1 MYLTMKN
8 ALTVNEQKT
17 TNDSHDQ
24 VWTRSQM
31 MKIMSC
37 YFQYSGAD
45 RHKLF
50 CGPMFVPA
58 LILLPY

>member
-1 MYLTMKN
+1 MYSTMKN
-8 ALTVNEQKT
+8 ALTVNGKNQL
-17 TNDSHDQ
+17 
-24 VWTRSQM
+24 
-31 MKIMSC
+31 KIMLC
-37 YFQYSGAD
+37 FYFLFSGAD